1 MRCFSHPD
9 LFFSSLRS
17 PHALFCSSG
26 YVFITNIP
34 AGATDILIIERRKTE
49 NILGEQ
55 RSWVGVET
63 PVQLPGRWEEALCT
77 PTYAVRE
84 LIESISSRVAT
95 WLLHLSKKQGYH
107 ISRARRDVWN
117 PSSLRAGPGVLFLL
131 GFSQSWALS
140 SVPEFCRMSHLS
152 VFSLFEA
159 LADESGHFFFNGNS
173 AIDHPQNFRVAG
185 TVFKYRRPSS
195 LNSDGL
201 EYIIAHGPTNQSL
214 NAMVCE
220 QLLLGCPVLPAS
232 LR

>member
-1 MRCFSHPD
+1 MGA
-9 LFFSSLRS
+9 SSLQKPRL
-17 PHALFCSSG
+17 PYLQCQ
-26 YVFITNIP
+26 
-34 AGATDILIIERRKTE
+34 ERRLEPRFTTGRAWGSVSAG
-49 NILGEQ
+49 LF
-55 RSWVGVET
+55 SFVG
-63 PVQLPGRWEEALCT
+63 
-77 PTYAVRE
+77 
-84 LIESISSRVAT
+84 S
-95 WLLHLSKKQGYH
+95 
-107 ISRARRDVWN
+107 
-117 PSSLRAGPGVLFLL
+117 F
-131 GFSQSWALS
+131 FS

-220 QLLLGCPVLPAS
+220 QPLLGFPLLPAS